1 MKRSYLLASA
11 LVLPLGLLLFLQWP
25 LREWVPGA
33 ASRISN
39 DCGQVV
45 FALYL
50 AIAMAYASVR
60 GQHVHARGRW
70 NAPRAKAWATVL
82 LVAPWALFMLWSAT
96 PTVIQSV
103 LGLERFAETLNP
115 GYFLIRL
122 ALGLLPILVLVAVVQ
137 RVRQKALH
145 GG

>member
-1 MKRSYLLASA
+1 MKRLFSLASW

-33 ASRISN
+33 ASRIAN
-39 DCGQVV
+39 DFGQIV

-50 AIAMAYASVR
+50 ALAVAYATVR
-60 GQHVHARGRW
+60 NLHVHAHGRW
-70 NAPRAKAWATVL
+70 SIPPRAKAWAVVL
-82 LVAPWALFMLWSAT
+82 LVAPWALYMLWSAA
-96 PTVIQSV
+96 PAVAQSI

-122 ALGLLPILVLVAVVQ
+122 ALLLLPILVLVAVVQ
-137 RVRQKALH
+137 RGR
-145 GG
+145 